1 VDSLKKEQ
9 SLGEILRFQLKN
21 NIRQYAMFF
30 VLIGIWLILTI
41 ATGGVFIQ
49 GRNLTNLLLQSS
61 FIAVLAVGMVLVI
74 VAGHIDLSV
83 GSIAGFIGAV
93 AAILNV
99 YLGWNTIFVV
109 VVALALGIVIGL
121 WQGYWIAYQGI
132 PAFIVT
138 LAGMTIFR
146 GLLLAVGRGET
157 IAPISESFAALGGG
171 YLPRLFIN
179 VGERN
184 GFHDLT
190 AILVVLLII
199 AFIVMQLRTRQK
211 RVEYGFSVLPINVEI
226 LKIVGGSLLIGVFFI
241 PLMTYRGIPYSILIL
256 MSLVLFYTFLTNNTV
271 FGRHVYALG
280 GNKEAAR
287 LSGINIRRKTLMI
300 FVSMGFLSAVSGL
313 IFTARLKSATA
324 SAGNLFELDTIAA
337 TIIGGTS
344 TLGGEGTV
352 FGAIVGALLMS
363 SITNGMQILDV
374 PSEWQMVVR
383 GLVLLLAVWYDVS
396 MRKKQ

>member
-1 VDSLKKEQ
+1 METVKKEEGLF
-9 SLGEILRFQLKN
+9 SILRLQLKN
-21 NIRQYAMFF
+21 NFRQYAMFF
-30 VLIGIWLILTI
+30 VLIGIWIILEI
-41 ATGGVFIQ
+41 ATGGVFMKP
-49 GRNLTNLLLQSS
+49 RNLTNLLLQTS
-61 FIAVLAVGMVLVI
+61 FIAVLAIGMVLVI

-99 YLGWNTIFVV
+99 YAGWNTLFVV
-109 VVALALGIVIGL
+109 IVALLLGLVIGL

-146 GLLLAVGRGET
+146 GLLLVVGKGET
-157 IAPISESFAALGGG
+157 IAPISDSFAALGGG

-190 AILVVLLII
+190 AIIGALIII
-199 AFIVMQLRTRQK
+199 AFIYMQIRNRNK
-211 RVEYGFSVLPINVEI
+211 RLQYGFSVMPAKFEFT
-226 LKIVGGSLLIGVFFI
+226 KIVFGSLLIGIAVY
-241 PLMTYRGIPYSILIL
+241 PLMVYRGIPYSIFIL
-256 MSLVLFYTFLTNNTV
+256 GILVMVYNFLANNTV
-271 FGRHVYALG
+271 FGRHVYAMG

-287 LSGINIRRKTLMI
+287 LSGINIKRKTLMI
-300 FVSMGFLSAVSGL
+300 FVSMGLLSAVSGL

-344 TLGGEGTV
+344 TLGGEGTI
-352 FGAIVGALLMS
+352 FGAIIGALLMS
-363 SITNGMQILDV
+363 SITNGMQLMDIT
-374 PSEWQMVVR
+374 SEWQMVVR
-383 GLVLLLAVWYDVS
+383 GLVLLFAVWYDVS

>member
-1 VDSLKKEQ
+1 MTAQTNEQ
-9 SLGEILRFQLKN
+9 TLGQVLRFQLKN
-21 NIRQYAMFF
+21 NFRQYAMFF
-30 VLIGIWLILTI
+30 VLVAIWGILTI

-61 FIAVLAVGMVLVI
+61 FIATLAVGMVLVI

-83 GSIAGFIGAV
+83 GSIAGFIGGV

-99 YLGWNTIFVV
+99 HYEWNALIVI
-109 VVALALGIVIGL
+109 VVALGLGIVIGL

-146 GLLLAVGRGET
+146 GLLLAVTRGET
-157 IAPISESFAALGGG
+157 IAPIDETFAAIGGG
-171 YLPRLFIN
+171 YLPRLVMN

-190 AILVVLLII
+190 AILVVVAIL
-199 AFIVMQLRTRQK
+199 AFVISTIRSRRQ
-211 RVEYGFSVLPINVEI
+211 RIEYGFSVLPQRVEI
-226 LKIVGGSLLIGVFFI
+226 LKLVGGSLLITLFALPV
-241 PLMTYRGIPYSILIL
+241 MTYRGLPYSILIL
-256 MSLVLFYTFLTNNTV
+256 LILVLGYTFLTKNTV
-271 FGRHVYALG
+271 FGRHVYAMG

-287 LSGINIRRKTLMI
+287 LSGINIRKKTLMI

-352 FGAIVGALLMS
+352 FGAIIGALLMS
-363 SITNGMQILDV
+363 SITNGMQIMNV
-374 PSEWQMVVR
+374 PTEWQMVVR

-396 MRKKQ
+396 MRTKK

>member
-241 PLMTYRGIPYSILIL
+241 PLMTYRGIPVFNPDSHVPGA
-256 MSLVLFYTFLTNNTV
+256 VLHLPDQQHRF
-271 FGRHVYALG
+271 RPP
-280 GNKEAAR
+280 R
-287 LSGINIRRKTLMI
+287 LRPRRKQGSGPAVGYQYSAQDPDDLRI
-300 FVSMGFLSAVSGL
+300 HGLPVGGIGFDFYRPAQ
-313 IFTARLKSATA
+313 
-324 SAGNLFELDTIAA
+324 
-337 TIIGGTS
+337 
-344 TLGGEGTV
+344 
-352 FGAIVGALLMS
+352 VGHR
-363 SITNGMQILDV
+363 Q
-374 PSEWQMVVR
+374 R
-383 GLVLLLAVWYDVS
+383 
-396 MRKKQ
+396 R